1 MNRPDFI
8 SLNQLPDTTAKAESA
23 TPSGA
28 DPNRFVKVIVFVAT
42 IGAIAFGYDTGVI
55 AGALPF
61 MTLSAAQGGLDL
73 TPLTEGIVT
82 SSLIFG
88 AAAGAFI
95 AGNLSDKY
103 GRKKALLALALIF
116 LIGAIGTALAP
127 SIPIMV
133 FFRVILG
140 IAVGGSSAIV
150 PMFIAEIAPVAK
162 RGQLVSQSEL
172 MIVAG
177 QLMAYTSN
185 AVLANVVSDSNGV
198 WRYMLAIAALPAAL
212 LFIGMVFMPE
222 SPRWLANKGELKQAK
237 KILFRIREDRDA
249 KREFKD
255 IIEATQTIQP
265 AATAGDLGKYWV
277 RRLILIGAGL
287 GFVAQFTGVNSIM
300 YFAPTIL
307 LKTGLSTS
315 AALTAT
321 IANGVISVLS
331 TFVGMY
337 FLARKNRR
345 PIMITGITGIIAAHT
360 LMGIVYQFPPSPVN
374 SYIILGVMLLLL
386 FFIQSM
392 VSTVYWVMMAAMFPM
407 RIRGIATGIAVAIQ
421 WIANGIVTLVFPSVL
436 TTIGGNT
443 FFVFA
448 VVNAISLLFLVKYM
462 PEVRG
467 KSLEK
472 LEEEFQKV

>member
-1 MNRPDFI
+1 MNKPDFI
-8 SLNQLPDTTAKAESA
+8 SLNQLPNTATTVESA

-73 TPLTEGIVT
+73 NPLTEGIVT

-88 AAAGAFI
+88 AAAGAFL

-103 GRKKALLALALIF
+103 GRRKALLALALIF

-127 SIPIMV
+127 TIGIMV
-133 FFRVILG
+133 LFRVILG

-162 RGQLVSQSEL
+162 RRQLVSQSEL

-185 AVLANVVSDSNGV
+185 AVLANVVNDSNGV

-222 SPRWLANKGELKQAK
+222 SPRWLANKGHIAQAK
-237 KILFRIREDRDA
+237 KVLFRIRENLDA

-255 IIEATQTIQP
+255 IIEATQVKQP
-265 AATAGDLGKYWV
+265 AAAMSDLGPFWV

-337 FLARKNRR
+337 FLARRNRR
-345 PIMITGITGIIAAHT
+345 PIMITGIAGIIAAHT
-360 LMGIVYQFPPSPVN
+360 LMGIVYQFPPSPAN

-407 RIRGIATGIAVAIQ
+407 RIRGIATGIAVAVQ

-443 FFVFA
+443 FFIFA
-448 VVNAISLLFLVKYM
+448 IINTISLLFLIKYM

-472 LEEEFQKV
+472 LEAEFQKV